1 MQRAEAQCETG
12 TVFEELSRTG
22 QSAVGKKDKAQAEGI
37 CVSQHFPKLSWLET
51 LPARHGPW
59 NISRKNLSSH
69 CERVSPVHAGEQI
82 PFSEAPR

>member
-1 MQRAEAQCETG
+1 MKLAL
-12 TVFEELSRTG
+12 FLKSYPG
-22 QSAVGKKDKAQAEGI
+22 QDKALWGKKDKAQTEGI

-59 NISRKNLSSH
+59 NLSRKNLSSR
-69 CERVSPVHAGEQI
+69 CERVSPIHVGEQI